1 MKSEVKTQEPEESS
15 KEHSPK
21 RLVLVATNKGG
32 VGKSTALI
40 HIGDYL
46 QEKGI
51 PFVAFDPD
59 HANASF
65 ARFFQNKKGKNEE
78 FMRFI
83 NIADD
88 TSLDQITRVFDEGQ
102 TNLVLVDGVGA
113 QQETFFNW
121 IEEIGL
127 FERAKDIGLKITFIL
142 VVDEDKDT
150 VDQALAVAQRAEDR
164 VDYLIIRNLKNT
176 HETKIYDGSAAR
188 KLLKDVL
195 EAREITFPKL
205 KDNLVTITQ
214 KDSLRLSQAENDPAV
229 YINDRYRIA
238 AYRKK
243 IIKAIQEVEDILTAT
258 P

>member
-1 MKSEVKTQEPEESS
+1 MKSETKTQASEEA
-15 KEHSPK
+15 KGAQAPK

-32 VGKSTALI
+32 VGKSTAVI

-46 QEKGI
+46 REKGI

-65 ARFFQNKKGKNEE
+65 ARFFRNEKGENED

-88 TSLDQITRVFDEGQ
+88 TSLDQITRVFDDGEA
-102 TNLVLVDGVGA
+102 NLVLVDGVGA
-113 QQETFFNW
+113 QQETFLNW

-127 FERAKDIGLKITFIL
+127 FDRAADMDLKITFVL

-150 VDQALAVAQRAEDR
+150 IDQALSVAERAEDK

-176 HETKIYDGSAAR
+176 NETRIYDASTAR
-188 KLLKDVL
+188 KLLKDAL
-195 EAREITFPKL
+195 GAKEITFPKL
-205 KDNLVTITQ
+205 RDNLVSIAQ
-214 KDSLRLSQAENDPAV
+214 KDSLRLSQAEKEESV
-229 YINDRYRIA
+229 YTNDRYRFA
-238 AYRKK
+238 AYRKT
-243 IIKAIQEVEDILTAT
+243 ITKAIKEVEDIVTAT
-258 P
+258 A